1 MLRDVEAFMIE
12 KDIRTL
18 SCVAFPRPYRCTCRS
33 NWWADGEKLWLLS
46 LQRHASDS
54 RLANTGNCW
63 KLLFFS
69 VRAERSCGTDDSN
82 WQPGAS
88 GRGEKQSKEIFFS
101 YCGTFGNGIY
111 FYSILD
117 NYSYVFVLFSFRS
130 WFRLITTATS
140 PGGLVTRACVLGSM
154 KQRG

>member
-88 GRGEKQSKEIFFS
+88 GCGEKQSKEKRIFKD
-101 YCGTFGNGIY
+101 CGNLEVKIIFIPFKTITHMFL
-111 FYSILD
+111 F
-117 NYSYVFVLFSFRS
+117 FSFRC